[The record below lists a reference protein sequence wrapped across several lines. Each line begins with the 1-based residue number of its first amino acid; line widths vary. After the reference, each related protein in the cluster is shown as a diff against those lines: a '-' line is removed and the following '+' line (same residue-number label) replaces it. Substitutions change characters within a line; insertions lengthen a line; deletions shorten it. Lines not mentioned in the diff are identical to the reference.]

1 MNRKRVVI
9 ASVLKPVSEPR
20 MFGRFALS
28 LRETNKY
35 HLNIIG
41 FCLKIHTIPD
51 GIRFTCIFNRKRTH
65 ALRLVASLKFMVEL
79 FRYRPA
85 LVIVTTYELLPAAV
99 LAKPWLK
106 YRLIYDLHENYSK
119 NIRSNKSLFPGLRN
133 LASALVN
140 GLEKIGHPFVDH
152 YFFAERS
159 YPFEF
164 PQIKN
169 FTVLEN
175 KFGGEISIRNMNR
188 IDPHRVNFIIT
199 GTITPVYGVETAID
213 WFLELLKEKPRFS
226 LTILGHV
233 PIASFKSKLE
243 KKINSYPQIKL
254 DISEI
259 PVPHPVVLKE
269 IRKVDIV
276 LMPYENI
283 DSIRH
288 KIPAKLY
295 ECLALHKP
303 VLITD
308 NPHWNELISRYPA
321 GLGIDF
327 CRASDAA
334 AHLDRLFSLPLY
346 QRRLPGPEV
355 HWSSQRPEFL
365 KAVDET
371 IA

>member
-41 FCLKIHTIPD
+41 FCLKINTIPE
-51 GIRFTCIFNRKRTH
+51 GIHFTCIFNRKRTH
-65 ALRLVASLKFMVEL
+65 CLRLVASLKFLKEL

-85 LVIVTTYELLPAAV
+85 LVIVTTYELLPVAV

-106 YRLIYDLHENYSK
+106 FKLIYDLPENYSK
-119 NIRSNKSLFPGLRN
+119 NISSNKSLFPGLRN
-133 LASALVN
+133 LASGLVN
-140 GLEKIGHPFVDH
+140 VLEKVGYPFVDH

-164 PQIKN
+164 PHIRKY
-169 FTVLEN
+169 TVLEN
-175 KFGGEISIRNMNR
+175 KFWGETAKPNVRE
-188 IDPHRVNFIIT
+188 IDPDKVEFIIA
-199 GTITPVYGVETAID
+199 GTITPVYGIEAAIN
-213 WFLELLKEKPRFS
+213 WFLELLREKPGFS

-233 PIASFKSKLE
+233 PIASFKNKLE
-243 KKINSYPQIKL
+243 KKVNSYSQIKL
-254 DISEI
+254 GISEI
-259 PVPHPVVLKE
+259 PVPHSVVIDE
-269 IRKVDIV
+269 IKKKDVV

-283 DSIRH
+283 DSIRD

-295 ECLALHKP
+295 ECLALSKP
-303 VLITD
+303 ILITD
-308 NPHWNELISRYPA
+308 NPRWNELISRYPA

-327 CRASDAA
+327 WQTSDALI
-334 AHLDRLFSLPLY
+334 HLERLFSLPLY
-346 QRRLPGPEV
+346 ERLPGEEV
-355 HWSSQRPEFL
+355 HWSSERPYFL
-365 KAVDET
+365 KAIDEMLG
-371 IA
+371 